1 MLMGMGL
8 KIRRGSL
15 SDVLLTIL
23 EKTVDGVV
31 VVNDFVN
38 NMRNYS
44 VLGRDY
50 PLKKSTLSKAISRL
64 KKQGLITQEKAE
76 EGEIILKLTD
86 EGKSELFLMAG
97 DNEKWDG
104 KWRIVVWDIPEQK
117 RIIRNLFRRNLKKWG
132 FKSLQKSV
140 WISKKNV
147 TDKLF
152 SYIKDLGVQEWVWV
166 FESDKYGPMDIY

>member
-1 MLMGMGL
+1 MGL

-15 SDVLLTIL
+15 SDRLLTVL
-23 EKTVDGVV
+23 EKTVDGIV

-50 PLKKSTLSKAISRL
+50 PLKKSTLSKAVARL
-64 KKQGLITQEKAE
+64 RQKGLITQEIAE
-76 EGEIILKLTD
+76 EGETILKLTD
-86 EGKSELFLMAG
+86 QGREEVFLVVKE
-97 DNEKWDG
+97 DSQWDG

-132 FKSLQKSV
+132 FKNLQKSV

-147 TDKLF
+147 TDQLF
-152 SYIKDLGVQEWVWV
+152 NYVKELRIEKWVWI
-166 FESDKYGPMDIY
+166 FESDKYGPANLV